1 MIMNGKQPC
10 ILNYL
15 RLHVYIAFRLSCH
28 RLATAAM
35 TWPQRQD
42 WGLAAGLLGLFAIAV
57 LPLGLW
63 SHWLTPTLAVL
74 PWPQSGLLASRVL
87 LVPALLEEG
96 FWRVLLLPHKTEIV
110 SNRRRWLIGLP
121 MLALFVLMHLLSSM
135 TIYPAGFPIFATPMF
150 LFAATLLGL
159 ICTLAYWRSG
169 SGWVPVAM
177 HWLVVFVWLMFLG
190 GYGQLGLGER

>member
-1 MIMNGKQPC
+1 
-10 ILNYL
+10 
-15 RLHVYIAFRLSCH
+15 
-28 RLATAAM
+28 M